1 MPLSGWPMYN
11 CKASATFKSMVVVI
25 SDLENLANL
34 GLVSGRGQRIKE
46 DKLFK
51 RENLVNFSLQTSINV
66 FFFGSQR
73 FEKENC
79 VYICVQTYIITFFI
93 DSVIE
98 RPVTSFGELCLLFPL
113 ISKGMNK
120 ILQD

>member
-11 CKASATFKSMVVVI
+11 CKALATFKSMVVVI

-66 FFFGSQR
+66 FFLEVNVLKRRTASIF
-73 FEKENC
+73 
-79 VYICVQTYIITFFI
+79 V
-93 DSVIE
+93 
-98 RPVTSFGELCLLFPL
+98 
-113 ISKGMNK
+113 SKHT
-120 ILQD
+120 